1 MLQSESRGEKAQMTV
16 RLLMRHLD
24 LSFDQLGRM
33 LGVTGETVRRWSQGS
48 HPVPS
53 DRLGQLAAAQAALD
67 RLLSIF
73 RPEALPAVIRRKVEL
88 FDGKTAL
95 DWILRGR
102 INEVADRHESTLSY
116 QT

>member
-1 MLQSESRGEKAQMTV
+1 MS
-16 RLLMRHLD
+16 HLD

-53 DRLGQLAAAQAALD
+53 GRLGQLAAAQAALE

-73 RPEALPAVIRRKVEL
+73 RPEALPGMIRRKAEL
-88 FDGKTAL
+88 FDGETAL
-95 DWILRGR
+95 DWILDGR
-102 INEVADRHESTLSY
+102 IDEVADRYESTLSH
-116 QT
+116 QA